1 MIRSNIV
8 TSVHIRLCSDNI
20 LLTIVILKG
29 FPECFRILTLLIFI
43 VRKEVIWASI
53 EEANRIKV
61 LSCIEVPVVSDILGN
76 CLLKDSSPEGI
87 VGADLSEKTVTVAS
101 ERKVIVDVCCIGDTE
116 CVNIHSINTLLTH
129 FSIMKDFF
137 DSLWIFGKP
146 TEGSEDQQ
154 LPMLP

>member
-1 MIRSNIV
+1 MILDSI
-8 TSVHIRLCSDNI
+8 
-20 LLTIVILKG
+20 
-29 FPECFRILTLLIFI
+29 PECIGILFVSLPI
-43 VRKEVIWASI
+43 VRKEVIWTPI

-87 VGADLSEKTVTVAS
+87 VRADLSEKTVTVAS
-101 ERKVIVDVCCIGDTE
+101 ERKVIINVCCIGDTE

-146 TEGSEDQQ
+146 TEGSEDPAVTYAS
-154 LPMLP
+154 LS